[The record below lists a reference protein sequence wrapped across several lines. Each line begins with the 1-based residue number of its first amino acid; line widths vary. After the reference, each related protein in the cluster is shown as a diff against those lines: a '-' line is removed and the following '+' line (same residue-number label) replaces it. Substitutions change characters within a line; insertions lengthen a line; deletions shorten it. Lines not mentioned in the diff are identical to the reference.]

1 MLRIVY
7 IHMFKQLGVC
17 VCAHARTHLQIS
29 LSLKKKQHSE
39 RVTYVPWELE
49 VLTVHPVLYCSIW
62 NAISSFVSLFIQITF
77 RPSVVM
83 PPCAKLELSLHF
95 FLYLLRTYFFFFGVL
110 FTCLSSV
117 YISSDLALLW
127 FHSVIKTP
135 SPKGREEWCW
145 SSHSSCH
152 LCSMTSHTDSHAN
165 RSKRK
170 GRKGVN
176 ACLNSPRSKSNQN
189 SSKCNILLAV
199 FCFFGLPAPLR
210 LSMLFFLSFW

>member
-1 MLRIVY
+1 MHAHTYKFLCRWKRSNTAREL
-7 IHMFKQLGVC
+7 HMCHGSWRCWRYTLFCIAVFEMPFLLLCPFSFK
-17 VCAHARTHLQIS
+17 
-29 LSLKKKQHSE
+29 
-39 RVTYVPWELE
+39 
-49 VLTVHPVLYCSIW
+49 
-62 NAISSFVSLFIQITF
+62 SLFVP
-77 RPSVVM
+77 RLSCHRVPSLNC
-83 PPCAKLELSLHF
+83 PCIF